1 MDNNNNNNN
10 NNNNKFIQPLAIN
23 KKNSNNNDNNKKRKL
38 SNTEQQQQQQYPP
51 PPQCI
56 LNLKSLP
63 FGKHNFTKF
72 FLLSP
77 HITFLNHGSFGATA
91 KVVLAKQRKLV
102 NTLESHPDQW
112 FRRNVQTEI
121 RNSARI
127 LANFIGADENDLVF
141 VQNATTGINSVLR
154 SLELHDS
161 DGVLVLS
168 LHYSPILTT
177 LRRTCEYKQEIIDL
191 KELNVSNKLP
201 LPTSSELIELVEQ
214 NLIANPHI
222 KIAIF
227 DHITSP
233 TSLILPVKKLV
244 EICHKY
250 DVRVLIDGAHACGQ
264 IPLNLNDINCDYYV
278 GTYHLVYLSIYIY
291 TC

>member
-1 MDNNNNNNN
+1 MFRIKKKYLFS
-10 NNNNKFIQPLAIN
+10 NKRNSIAMFIAATSLLAITT
-23 KKNSNNNDNNKKRKL
+23 
-38 SNTEQQQQQQYPP
+38 SNT
-51 PPQCI
+51 
-56 LNLKSLP
+56 NHLK
-63 FGKHNFTKF
+63 
-72 FLLSP
+72 
-77 HITFLNHGSFGATA
+77 
-91 KVVLAKQRKLV
+91 
-102 NTLESHPDQW
+102 
-112 FRRNVQTEI
+112 
-121 RNSARI
+121 
-127 LANFIGADENDLVF
+127 ADENDLVF

-222 KIAIF
+222 KIAMF

-233 TSLILPVKKLV
+233 LHNFTSE
-244 EICHKY
+244 EISGNMCKY
-250 DVRVLIDGAHACGQ
+250 DVRVLIDGAHA
-264 IPLNLNDINCDYYV
+264 LSK
-278 GTYHLVYLSIYIY
+278 YH
-291 TC
+291 